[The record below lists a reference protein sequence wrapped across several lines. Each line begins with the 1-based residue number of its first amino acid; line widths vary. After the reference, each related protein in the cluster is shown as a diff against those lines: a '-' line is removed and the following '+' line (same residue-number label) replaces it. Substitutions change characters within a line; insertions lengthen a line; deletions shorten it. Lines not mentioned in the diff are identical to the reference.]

1 MTESPITVDATM
13 FLQAALLLV
22 QFLFGW
28 MVKSLFDRIKTLES
42 RDSDLAEKIGQLS
55 VNLPTNY
62 VQKAEFQKMG
72 DDIFNV
78 LRRIEDK
85 LDGKQDKP

>member
-1 MTESPITVDATM
+1 MTESLTVDSTM
-13 FLQAALLLV
+13 FLQATLLLV

-28 MVKSLFDRIKTLES
+28 MVKSLFDRIKTLEE
-42 RDSDLAEKIGQLS
+42 RDSDLADKIGQLS

-62 VQKAEFQKMG
+62 VQKIEFQKMG

>member
-1 MTESPITVDATM
+1 MPEAPITVDSTM
-13 FLQAALLLV
+13 FMQGTLLLV

-28 MVKSLFDRIKTLES
+28 MVKSLFDRIKTLED
-42 RDSDLAEKIGQLS
+42 RDSDLAEKIGELS

-62 VQKAEFQKMG
+62 VQKAEFTKMG
-72 DDIFNV
+72 DDIFSV

-85 LDGKQDKP
+85 LDSKQDKP